1 ARKGGKMVFAIN
13 LDSQNAFLQISKIGI
28 DNNFCAK
35 VSPLVHNIHIKK
47 LCEYD
52 SGEKIYSTN

>member
-1 ARKGGKMVFAIN
+1 MVFAIN